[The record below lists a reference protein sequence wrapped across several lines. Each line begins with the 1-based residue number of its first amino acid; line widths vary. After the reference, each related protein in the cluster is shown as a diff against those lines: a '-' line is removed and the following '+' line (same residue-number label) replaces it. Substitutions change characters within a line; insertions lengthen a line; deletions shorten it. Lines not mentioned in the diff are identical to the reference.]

1 MLNTLD
7 ENLKFT
13 IEIAGSSIS
22 FLDLKFF
29 IEGNRLESTVYSKP
43 IDSHVYLEASSC
55 RKKSSKT
62 GIIKSVTLR
71 LCRICSTMENF
82 KIKSS
87 EYLVARGTS
96 AKLVKSEFDCLLYQD
111 MIHVKM

>member
-7 ENLKFT
+7 EKLKFT
-13 IEIAGSSIS
+13 IDIAGSSIS

-29 IEGNRLESTVYSKP
+29 IEGNCLESTVYSKP
-43 IDSHVYLEASSC
+43 IDSHLYLEASSC
-55 RKKSSKT
+55 HKKSSKT
-62 GIIKSVTLR
+62 GIIKSVTLH

-87 EYLVARGTS
+87 EYLVARGDLC
-96 AKLVKSEFDCLLYQD
+96 KISE
-111 MIHVKM
+111 I